1 MLFILKNIISNLLD
15 VKLCDDKVGL
25 ELGVEAGK
33 DNSAHPVL
41 LGEGRAVNTVQ
52 KYTCTAP

>member
-52 KYTCTAP
+52 K